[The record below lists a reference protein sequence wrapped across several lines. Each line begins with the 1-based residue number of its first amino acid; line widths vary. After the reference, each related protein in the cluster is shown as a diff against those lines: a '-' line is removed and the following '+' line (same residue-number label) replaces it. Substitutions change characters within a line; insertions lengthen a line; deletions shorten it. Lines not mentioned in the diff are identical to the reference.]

1 MPVQLYT
8 DDDSRLLSIGT
19 KITLY
24 KISGAID
31 EAMCG
36 LPKEVKSDPGD
47 DMISLTEQWVFAFRT
62 NVQVPEDC
70 ISFAWQRIDHLSY
83 QVSVAFTALS
93 DARRTELIKNYPVNM
108 ACAVCT
114 RPLVALHS
122 CVRCLVKVCARC
134 EVRTKRR
141 FKCFFCLKAEEL
153 VQAKE
158 DYPLESFRM
167 SLLLP
172 DGAIGDS
179 REVLFPDSDSD
190 WSDSD

>member
-8 DDDSRLLSIGT
+8 DDDRRLLSIGT

-31 EAMCG
+31 EAMCW
-36 LPKEVKSDPGD
+36 LPKEVKSEQGD

-62 NVQVPEDC
+62 NIQVPEDC

-93 DARRTELIKNYPVNM
+93 DARHTELIENYPVK

-114 RPLVALHS
+114 RPLVALRS
-122 CVRCLVKVCARC
+122 CVRCSVRVCARC
-134 EVRTKRR
+134 EVRAKRR
-141 FKCFFCLKAEEL
+141 FICFFCLKAEEL

-179 REVLFPDSDSD
+179 REAVDSDSAD
-190 WSDSD
+190 WSDSE